1 MRGQNDL
8 GEEINCAVDVMVS
21 LVGARVRVF
30 VDSLSGAG
38 MPESVSGLTRE
49 WNNGSGGC
57 IPTNQDH
64 ERERERRRKEDHLPY
79 IINIILCR
87 GARGEIAGEMWDNVK

>member
-49 WNNGSGGC
+49 WNTGSGGC
-57 IPTNQDH
+57 IQQPTKTT
-64 ERERERRRKEDHLPY
+64 REREEEKGGPPPLHY
-79 IINIILCR
+79 
-87 GARGEIAGEMWDNVK
+87 